1 MTFLLTQTSEII
13 KELQEMENIIYEGTG
28 ND

>member
-1 MTFLLTQTSEII
+1 MQILLIQTPEII
-13 KELQEMENIIYEGTG
+13 KELQEMENSLYEGTG

>member
-1 MTFLLTQTSEII
+1 MTFALIQTSEII
-13 KELQEMENIIYEGTG
+13 KEIILVENVIYEGTG

>member
-1 MTFLLTQTSEII
+1 MTFLLAQTPEII